1 MAVYRR
7 RRKKETRRELR
18 LFKVYE
24 RAHTRMRV
32 IAYGIGE
39 ELKHSYDAAEV
50 LKALDIAATD
60 LMGSARAEQD
70 AYKAWQ
76 AAIPPR
82 KNPRATIVRNPRR
95 PKRKARKIRAG
106 GKA

>member
-7 RRKKETRRELR
+7 RQKKETRRELR

-32 IAYGIGE
+32 IAYRIGE
-39 ELKHSYDAAEV
+39 ELKRSYDAAEV

-76 AAIPPR
+76 AAIPPFGLR
-82 KNPRATIVRNPRR
+82 GFRTIVARG
-95 PKRKARKIRAG
+95 KARKIRAG